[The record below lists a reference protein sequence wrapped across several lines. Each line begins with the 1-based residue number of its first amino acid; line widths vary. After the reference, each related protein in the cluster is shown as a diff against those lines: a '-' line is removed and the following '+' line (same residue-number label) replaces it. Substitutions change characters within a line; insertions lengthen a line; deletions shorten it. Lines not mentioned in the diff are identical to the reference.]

1 MAFRVLLL
9 HGFSGAPHS
18 WEKVTEQLAPDV
30 EASAPLLAG
39 HTGHELIRGVWQ
51 PNPPPGQ
58 PWADSFEGEVDRLA
72 QWINHYQVAP
82 CVLVGYSLG
91 GRLGLGLLLR
101 HPQLFTRAILI
112 GSHPGIDN
120 HGERQDRRD
129 AEEQRISILQD
140 QGVGPFMDFWQ
151 DLPLFSSQRTLPQ
164 DVRDRQAQIRRSHDV
179 PGLILSMR
187 VCGLSAMPDYNPHL
201 KSISTPTTLVVG
213 AEDAMF
219 KRIARDMVEQIP
231 EATLRVIEN
240 AGHNP
245 VLESPQTL
253 ADLISSVGR

>member
-9 HGFSGAPHS
+9 HGFSGAPES

-39 HTGHELIRGVWQ
+39 HSGHELIRGQWQ

-58 PWADSFEGEVDRLA
+58 PWAETFEGEVDRLS
-72 QWINHYQVAP
+72 QWISHYQVAP
-82 CVLVGYSLG
+82 SVLVGYSLG
-91 GRLGLGLLLR
+91 GRLALGLLQR
-101 HPQLFTRAILI
+101 YPTLFTRAILI
-112 GSHPGIDN
+112 GSHPGLSN
-120 HGERQDRRD
+120 MQERQERREVD
-129 AEEQRISILQD
+129 EQRVAILQE

-151 DLPLFSSQRTLPQ
+151 ELPLFSSQRTLPQ
-164 DVRDRQAQIRRSHDV
+164 DVRDRQARIRRSHDV
-179 PGLILSMR
+179 HGLTMSLRACS
-187 VCGLSAMPDYNPHL
+187 LAAMPDYGPHL
-201 KSISTPTTLVVG
+201 KTIATPTTLVVG

-219 KRIARDMVEQIP
+219 KRIARDMVEQLP
-231 EATLRVIEN
+231 QASLRVIEN